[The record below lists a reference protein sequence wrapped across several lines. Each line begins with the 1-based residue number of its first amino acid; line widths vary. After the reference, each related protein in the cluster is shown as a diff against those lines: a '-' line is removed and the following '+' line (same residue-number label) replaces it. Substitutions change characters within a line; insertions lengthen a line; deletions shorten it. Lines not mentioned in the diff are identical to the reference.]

1 MMMKGKLQTEKAPAE
16 NTPEF
21 KKSGGTS
28 SGPVTEAALPLE
40 SVARM
45 LSILELRDDPNM
57 DKSFARNTQTI
68 RELEALPQKAESKF
82 LGILAKCKISGCDV
96 HALDSNL
103 NIVSHFRQ
111 HEQINDEFKKAR
123 PLAAVL
129 PDTIIA
135 VLVYSDHLS
144 YLYSNGKL
152 EVCHEK

>member
-1 MMMKGKLQTEKAPAE
+1 MMKGKLQADKKVAE
-16 NTPEF
+16 ADQGF
-21 KKSGGTS
+21 KKAGGTS
-28 SGPVTEAALPLE
+28 APVAEAALPLE
-40 SVARM
+40 SVARV
-45 LSILELRDDPNM
+45 LSVLELRDDHNT
-57 DKSFARNTQTI
+57 DKAFARNAQTI

-103 NIVSHFRQ
+103 NIISHFRQ
-111 HEQINDEFKKAR
+111 HEQISDEFKKAR

-129 PDTIIA
+129 PDTIIGI
-135 VLVYSDHLS
+135 LVYSDHLS